1 MTEPPNPSAT
11 SQTKLD
17 PGTHGTE
24 PGAVSAGA
32 DLYELSSPKV
42 IPRSPSVAAVAA
54 SLANHGPIGAW
65 DVAQAILARHAEY
78 GDGRASELA
87 SEPGPASRD
96 QVPVHEW
103 LERMDDLFDG
113 TKVTELH
120 GRLLILGLAH
130 CDQDLRTYLARR
142 GFLDAL
148 KRELREPFGELLALR
163 PDRAPLHIDS
173 PSPEDRLG
181 RQAFARALAFRIDD
195 VWRDYQQFGIR
206 NSFVLHLHGPWGAGK
221 TSLLNLLRAEFQ
233 SNERHTRPIGDSSP
247 AVDDQREG
255 PTNADHTARRQPP
268 RAAHRRRRWVVVDFN
283 AWQHQRLDPPW
294 WPLVDLIYREARR
307 QLGAQFGAPIR
318 AAWLQVSELWWRIF
332 TRRSDVVITLIA
344 AAIIVVVIGFAL
356 SQPLV
361 QGLLRGATASTLSP
375 GRSQLERVGDYAKAT
390 SSVLAVL
397 ATVVSAVLMATR
409 SLVTGSA
416 RSARQF
422 VDTSADSLGEIRRH
436 FGKVA
441 RRIDYPIIVFI
452 DDLDRCQRQYVVGL
466 LEGIQTLFH
475 DPRVVYVVSA
485 DRRWLQVC
493 FEQTYAEFA
502 STVNEP
508 GRRLGSLFLE
518 KAFQLS
524 VSVPVL
530 SADLK
535 QEYWDFLLEGD
546 DRERNQRIAEV
557 RARARQALLD
567 ASNEQEILTRQAL
580 VEGDG
585 SLSPRLVHQLAREA
599 AVERMAD
606 AQVERSTE
614 YFLKAFAP
622 LLEPNPRSMKRFV
635 NAYAIYRD
643 LAVLGGLNLV
653 DVETRKRLAL
663 WTIVALR
670 WPLLQEYL
678 IALSAK
684 PGLEPPSDVVGL
696 IRSQAVQNVFGGRG
710 VGVGLSNDSVRQFA
724 SMMSVQDD
732 TSVIA

>member
-1 MTEPPNPSAT
+1 MAQPSKPRAS

-17 PGTHGTE
+17 PGTLGTE
-24 PGAVSAGA
+24 AGVVSAGA

-42 IPRSPSVAAVAA
+42 IARSPSVASAA
-54 SLANHGPIGAW
+54 NSFANRGPISAW
-65 DVAQAILARHAEY
+65 DFVQAVLERHGEYGGDRARQLAREA
-78 GDGRASELA
+78 
-87 SEPGPASRD
+87 GPASRD
-96 QVPVHEW
+96 RVPVEEW
-103 LERMDDLFDG
+103 LERMDDLFDR
-113 TKVTELH
+113 TKVARLH

-130 CDQDLRTYLARR
+130 CDQDLRTYLARH

-163 PDRAPLHIDS
+163 PDRAPLHVDS
-173 PSPEDRLG
+173 PSAADRLG

-195 VWRDYQQFGIR
+195 VWRDYQRSEIR

-233 SNERHTRPIGDSSP
+233 ASERSPRPIGDDIAGS
-247 AVDDQREG
+247 
-255 PTNADHTARRQPP
+255 AD
-268 RAAHRRRRWVVVDFN
+268 RRRRWVVVEFN

-294 WPLVDLIYREARR
+294 WPLLDLTYREAKR
-307 QLGAQFGAPIR
+307 QLGGQFGAPIR
-318 AAWLQVSELWWRIF
+318 ARLFQVGELWWRLF
-332 TRRSDVVITLIA
+332 TRRSDVLIA
-344 AAIIVVVIGFAL
+344 VIGAAIIIAAVAVAL
-356 SQPLV
+356 SQPVV
-361 QGLLRGATASTLSP
+361 QKILSGLTTSASARQ
-375 GRSQLERVGDYAKAT
+375 GSQLERAGDYAKAI

-397 ATVVSAVLMATR
+397 GTVWSAILIAKR
-409 SLVTGSA
+409 SLVAGSA

-422 VDTSADSLGEIRRH
+422 VDASADSLGEIRRH
-436 FGKVA
+436 FGTLA
-441 RRIDYPIIVFI
+441 RRIGHPVVVFI

-485 DRRWLQVC
+485 DKRWLQVC

-502 STVNEP
+502 ATVNEP

-524 VSVPVL
+524 VSVPAL

-535 QEYWDFLLEGD
+535 QEYWDFLLDGD
-546 DRERNQRIAEV
+546 DRERSRRIADV
-557 RARARQALLD
+557 REEARKRLRD
-567 ASNEQEILTRQAL
+567 ASTEQDILTRQAQIP
-580 VEGDG
+580 GDEL
-585 SLSPRLVHQLAREA
+585 LSPRLVRQFAREA

-606 AQVERSTE
+606 TEVNRSTE

-635 NAYAIYRD
+635 NAYAIHRD
-643 LAVLGGLNLV
+643 LALLGGLNLV
-653 DVETRKRLAL
+653 DVETRKQLAL

-678 IALSAK
+678 VALSAK
-684 PGLEPPSDVVGL
+684 PGLEPPSDVAGL
-696 IRSQAVQNVFGGRG
+696 IRSQAVQSVFDGRG
-710 VGVGLSNDSVRQFA
+710 VGVGLSNDSIRQFA
-724 SMMSVQDD
+724 TIMNVQDD
-732 TSVIA
+732 TSVVA